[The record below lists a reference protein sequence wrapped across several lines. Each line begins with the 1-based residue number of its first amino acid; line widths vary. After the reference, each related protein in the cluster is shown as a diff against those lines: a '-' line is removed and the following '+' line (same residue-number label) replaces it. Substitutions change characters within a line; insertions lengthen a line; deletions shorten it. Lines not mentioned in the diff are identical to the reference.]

1 MPHLH
6 LEQQHP
12 CWCCYREKVQHSCN
26 SLPELP
32 LFVPCLQMEMT
43 PGGNCGLLSDLITK
57 YVRTH
62 THSMWT
68 GLSVQLPSPQTYP
81 PAPCYK
87 CIGVHIPPERLEAA
101 MRPHLCSVDGR
112 TIRRST
118 SRAEVS
124 ITVRSDCIC
133 TSYLLL
139 LHLSQLRSISTTKAA
154 GERILAFLASIC
166 QFTSTYMIHERPC
179 TF

>member
-1 MPHLH
+1 M
-6 LEQQHP
+6 
-12 CWCCYREKVQHSCN
+12 QHSCN

-32 LFVPCLQMEMT
+32 LLVPCLQMEMT
-43 PGGNCGLLSDLITK
+43 PGGNCGLLTDMITK
-57 YVRTH
+57 YACTH
-62 THSMWT
+62 TQYVSRT
-68 GLSVQLPSPQTYP
+68 QSVQLPSPQTYP

-87 CIGVHIPPERLEAA
+87 CIGVHTPSERLEAA
-101 MRPHLCSVDGR
+101 MRPNLCSVDGR

-124 ITVRSDCIC
+124 ITVRSDC
-133 TSYLLL
+133 TSYLLFI
-139 LHLSQLRSISTTKAA
+139 HLSELRSISTTKAA

-166 QFTSTYMIHERPC
+166 QSASTYMIHERPC